1 MQIEVINND
10 GDEKVAIE
18 PVVAPKGKKKR
29 LTVEE
34 RIADIAQKAEAAAK
48 KARNRVEATAAKR
61 QAKKAANKATRNT
74 TKKQSRNALAAA
86 VMNMARNQG
95 VSLVAED
102 VKIPGVGAKMNHIR
116 KYFDAAKKR
125 YYTRTK
131 KPSSI
136 RREALQLAVEQGIPE
151 VYVKATTRNKSVQ
164 NILERAR
171 KRYDKNT
178 AKKSKHSMRDQFLA
192 FAEQLG
198 LTEKQMVSTV
208 CVRKKAE
215 KK

>member
-1 MQIEVINND
+1 MKIEVINHD
-10 GDEKVAIE
+10 GDEKGMIE
-18 PVVAPKGKKKR
+18 HVIPKGKKKR
-29 LTVEE
+29 LTAEE
-34 RIADIAQKAEAAAK
+34 QIAKIQEKAEAAAK

-61 QAKKAANKATRNT
+61 HAKKTANKATRNT
-74 TKKQSRNALAAA
+74 TKKQSRNALAGA

-95 VSLVAED
+95 VSLVPDD
-102 VKIPGVGAKMNHIR
+102 VKIPGVGAKLNHIA

-136 RREALQLAVEQGIPE
+136 RRRALQLAAERGIPE
-151 VYVKATTRNKSVQ
+151 VHVKATTRNKSVE
-164 NILERAR
+164 NILERAQ
-171 KRYDKNT
+171 KRYAKNT
-178 AKKSKHSMRDQFLA
+178 AKHTKHSFRDQFLA
-192 FAEQLG
+192 FAQQLG
-198 LTEKQMVSTV
+198 LSEKEMVSTV

>member
-1 MQIEVINND
+1 MKIEVINND
-10 GDEKVAIE
+10 GDEKGIIE
-18 PVVAPKGKKKR
+18 HVVAPKGKKKR
-29 LTVEE
+29 LTAEE
-34 RIADIAQKAEAAAK
+34 RIADIREKAEAAAK

-61 QAKKAANKATRNT
+61 QAKKVANKATRNT
-74 TKKQSRNALAAA
+74 TKKQSRNTLAAA
-86 VMNMARNQG
+86 VMNMARNSG
-95 VSLVAED
+95 VSLLAED

-116 KYFDAAKKR
+116 KYFDAAKKH

-136 RREALQLAVEQGIPE
+136 RRQALQIAVDQGIPE
-151 VYVKATTRNKSVQ
+151 VYVKATTRNKSVE

-178 AKKSKHSMRDQFLA
+178 AKKAKHSFRDQFLE
-192 FAEQLG
+192 FAKQLG